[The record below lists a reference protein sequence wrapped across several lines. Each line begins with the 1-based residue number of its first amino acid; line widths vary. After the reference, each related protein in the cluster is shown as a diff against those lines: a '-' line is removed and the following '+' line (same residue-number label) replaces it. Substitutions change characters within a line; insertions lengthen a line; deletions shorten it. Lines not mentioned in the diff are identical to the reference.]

1 MYVHTIKMDICG
13 WMVGQTSKEEAEKFE
28 IQSMKRI
35 IYATGCN

>member
-1 MYVHTIKMDICG
+1 MNG
-13 WMVGQTSKEEAEKFE
+13 WADEKRRGEKFE

>member
-1 MYVHTIKMDICG
+1 MNG
-13 WMVGQTSKEEAEKFE
+13 WTDEKRRGEKFE